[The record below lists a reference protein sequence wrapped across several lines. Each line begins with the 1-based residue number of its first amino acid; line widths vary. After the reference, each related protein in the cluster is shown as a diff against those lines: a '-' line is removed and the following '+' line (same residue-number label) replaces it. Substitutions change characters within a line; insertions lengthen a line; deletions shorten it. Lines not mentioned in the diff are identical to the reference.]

1 MQEREREM
9 ERRRSLILRFVKRMQ
24 RRKIAIGWTCW
35 WCHVQNER
43 ERERK
48 TKRALARWLKSTM
61 TKCLHQWCEKV
72 REILR
77 HRQLLLRATKKILH
91 ARLASSLLQW
101 EEVTDERR
109 ELRRRVTLMVVR
121 WIQRQLF
128 LGFRR
133 WSTVTSALMRE
144 SSLSAEEVSIRLKRT
159 ILSRAMKRMLQRS
172 LAVGFQTWSH
182 ECLIIG
188 RERMRIKEQAA
199 RLLLHRH
206 LRASWSSW
214 CDFMSELQRRRSM
227 LLRTTQRMRARAQ
240 VLTFGRWRDSVEERQ
255 WLRHLILRACEH
267 GKYLNVQK
275 SW

>member
-1 MQEREREM
+1 MM
-9 ERRRSLILRFVKRMQ
+9 
-24 RRKIAIGWTCW
+24 
-35 WCHVQNER
+35 
-43 ERERK
+43 
-48 TKRALARWLKSTM
+48 
-61 TKCLHQWCEKV
+61 KCLHRWCERV
-72 REILR
+72 RESVR

-101 EEVTDERR
+101 EVVTGERR
-109 ELRRRVTLMVVR
+109 ELRSRVTLMVVR
-121 WIQRQLF
+121 WIKRQLF

-133 WSTVTSALMRE
+133 WSTGTSALMRA
-144 SSLSAEEVSIRLKRT
+144 SSLSAEEVSVRLKRT

-172 LAVGFQTWSH
+172 LAAGFQTWSH
-182 ECLIIG
+182 ECLVVG
-188 RERMRIKEQAA
+188 RERMRLKEQAA
-199 RLLLHRH
+199 HLLLHRH

-214 CDFMSELQRRRSM
+214 CDFISELQRRRSV